1 MNRQLE
7 SRLERLERAD
17 QDQTVRDISDL
28 MDELS
33 DKAGGGDGRRQSS
46 ESMGILED
54 KDHAQ

>member
-17 QDQTVRDISDL
+17 QDQTVRDISAL

-33 DKAGGGDGRRQSS
+33 DKAAGGDGCRQSS
-46 ESMGILED
+46 ELMDILED
-54 KDHAQ
+54 HDHAQ